1 MEKCSIISLKNI
13 DKIKSIKSEYVI
25 ISDKKYD
32 VDYDKIIS
40 FMEESNYE
48 LYALCPYSD
57 NKSLIKKYDIV
68 NTESCYFNFYWI
80 I

>member
-48 LYALCPYSD
+48 LYALIYKNELNCV
-57 NKSLIKKYDIV
+57 K
-68 NTESCYFNFYWI
+68 
-80 I
+80 